1 MHTLEQSALNTNS
14 MEQQISGRCR
24 KECNSGDIPESQGVT
39 ELCFQMATARTSHK
53 ILVCYTSQ
61 EDVYSLDCDWNFCIF
76 HNYYIQLVTS
86 SQFIALCLQGLV

>member
-53 ILVCYTSQ
+53 ILVS
-61 EDVYSLDCDWNFCIF
+61 VIPARRMCI
-76 HNYYIQLVTS
+76 LWTVTGISVS
-86 SQFIALCLQGLV
+86 SIITIFN